1 MPYPPKSTVLAKA
14 IYIHCVILCVYI
26 QIVYNKHY
34 PYMIHVSRCIYQDS
48 IRGCMF
54 YWLRACTYS
63 VHNYTYILYSY
74 CTCTICY
81 IYIYIIYI
89 YLYHTIANRG
99 PKVLVA
105 CETHCHSTFTTHHSF
120 KHARQPSG
128 CIKSNTL
135 ISLYNHLIQRLMR
148 EVSLHI
154 NHLAGSCWL
163 STTLY

>member
-1 MPYPPKSTVLAKA
+1 MYQDVYIKIAYEGVCFIGCVHVHIVYIIIHTYCIHTVPVRFVTS
-14 IYIHCVILCVYI
+14 IYIL
-26 QIVYNKHY
+26 
-34 PYMIHVSRCIYQDS
+34 
-48 IRGCMF
+48 
-54 YWLRACTYS
+54 
-63 VHNYTYILYSY
+63 
-74 CTCTICY
+74 
-81 IYIYIIYI
+81 YI